1 MGRDAETETIKMT
14 THTWNETFE
23 EHLVTYTQEV
33 DGRFIVVE
41 HVPARV
47 CRETGEQL
55 FGPETVSRLQA
66 IIRSRLKPVRVIETP
81 VYEFAAQAA

>member
-1 MGRDAETETIKMT
+1 MGRDAETEKDEMK

-23 EHLVTYTQEV
+23 ECLVTYTQEV

-55 FGPETVSRLQA
+55 FSPDTVSRLQA
-66 IIRSRLKPVRVIETP
+66 IIRSRLKPARVIETP

>member
-1 MGRDAETETIKMT
+1 MK
-14 THTWNETFE
+14 THSWNETFE
-23 EHLVTYTQEV
+23 ERPVTYTQEV

-55 FGPETVSRLQA
+55 FSPQTLSRLQA
-66 IIRSRLKPVRVIETP
+66 IIRSRLKPVRVMETP
-81 VYEFAAQAA
+81 VYEFTPRAS

>member
-1 MGRDAETETIKMT
+1 MER
-14 THTWNETFE
+14 
-23 EHLVTYTQEV
+23 LVTYTQV
-33 DGRFIVVE
+33 FDGRFIIVE

-55 FGPETVSRLQA
+55 FSPETVNRLQA
-66 IIRSRLKPVRVIETP
+66 IIRSRLKPARVIETP

>member
-1 MGRDAETETIKMT
+1 MK
-14 THTWNETFE
+14 THVWNETFE
-23 EHLVTYTQEV
+23 DRLVTYTQEV

-55 FGPETVSRLQA
+55 FNPETVTKLQA
-66 IIRSRLKPVRVIETP
+66 IIRSKLKPMRVVETP
-81 VYEFAAQAA
+81 VYEFSAVAA

>member
-1 MGRDAETETIKMT
+1 MK
-14 THTWNETFE
+14 THTWNETLDE
-23 EHLVTYTQEV
+23 RLVTYTQEV
-33 DGRFIVVE
+33 DGRFIVLE

-55 FGPETVSRLQA
+55 FSPATVNRLQA
-66 IIRSRLKPVRVIETP
+66 IIRSRFKPARVIETP

>member
-1 MGRDAETETIKMT
+1 MK

-23 EHLVTYTQEV
+23 ERLVTYTQEV

-55 FGPETVSRLQA
+55 FSPETVTRLQA
-66 IIRSRLKPVRVIETP
+66 IIRSRRKPARVIETP
-81 VYEFAAQAA
+81 VYEFAA

>member
-1 MGRDAETETIKMT
+1 MK
-14 THTWNETFE
+14 THTWNETLDE
-23 EHLVTYTQEV
+23 RLVTYTQEV

-55 FGPETVSRLQA
+55 FSPETANRLQA
-66 IIRSRLKPVRVIETP
+66 IIRSRLKPARVIETP
-81 VYEFAAQAA
+81 VYEFAAEAA